1 MTLSALLFSFTGRIG
16 RTIFFISLVLLW
28 SVFFNVNFL
37 LEHVVGDW
45 GSAFLYVPFLWS
57 ILALSVKRYHDVGK
71 GSNYL
76 LLLLA
81 PVVGPVWVF
90 FELLLRKGMS
100 GHNKYGESPKLE
112 LLDYRT
118 VTSKD
123 DLIINDVTQ
132 INPVRV
138 GKVFTPASV
147 EEVVTI
153 MQTTTG
159 SISIGGGRF
168 SMGGQVSSPGSIH
181 LDMRKLN
188 KIVRF
193 NALEKT
199 IRVQSGVRWCDI
211 QRTIDNQNLSV
222 KIMQTYANFTVGGS
236 LSVNS
241 HGRYVGLGPLI
252 LSVNA
257 VKIVLADGRVV
268 EATPASNS
276 EIFYGAIGG
285 YGSLGVIV
293 EAELSLTDNVRVV
306 RTEQKLGRE
315 EYLEFFRKNVR
326 SNPDAVFHNADIY
339 PPSYKRLR
347 AVTWSKTNLPVT
359 NDYKL
364 MPLQKSYP
372 IHRYFYWAF
381 SETLTG
387 KWRREFIIEPILYS
401 KQKVHW
407 RNYEAGYDVAE
418 LEPSSRKRSTY
429 VLQEY
434 FVPIEKFDEFVPRM
448 ATVLTKHKVNVINIS
463 VRHAFPD
470 PGSYLAWARN
480 EVFAFVLYYKQD
492 VHDEARKRVGEW
504 TRALI
509 DEVLHCNG
517 TYYLPYQPHATPEQ
531 FHKAYPGAKKLFA
544 LKNKL
549 DPSFRFTNVLWDKYY
564 KPTLTQ

>member
-1 MTLSALLFSFTGRIG
+1 M
-16 RTIFFISLVLLW
+16 
-28 SVFFNVNFL
+28 
-37 LEHVVGDW
+37 
-45 GSAFLYVPFLWS
+45 
-57 ILALSVKRYHDVGK
+57 LALSVKRYHDIGK
-71 GSNYL
+71 ESKYL
-76 LLLLA
+76 LLLLI

-90 FELLLRKGMS
+90 LELLLRKGMS
-100 GHNKYGESPKLE
+100 GHNRYGQSPKLE
-112 LLDYRT
+112 LLDYHT
-118 VTSKD
+118 VTSKE
-123 DLIINDVTQ
+123 DLTVNDVTQ
-132 INPVRV
+132 LNPVHV
-138 GKVFTPASV
+138 EKVYTPTSV
-147 EEVVTI
+147 EEVVAI
-153 MQTTTG
+153 IQSTTG
-159 SISIGGGRF
+159 PISIGGGRF

-181 LDMRKLN
+181 IDMRKLN
-188 KIVRF
+188 RIVQF
-193 NALEKT
+193 NALGKT

-222 KIMQTYANFTVGGS
+222 TIMQTYANFTVGGS
-236 LSVNS
+236 LSVNA

-252 LSVNA
+252 LSVTA
-257 VKIVLADGRVV
+257 IRIILSDGSIVD
-268 EATPASNS
+268 ATPTSHQ

-293 EAELSLTDNVRVV
+293 EAELALTENVKVV
-306 RTEQKLGRE
+306 RTDQKLNRN
-315 EYLEFFRKNVR
+315 EYLAFFKKNIR
-326 SNPDAVFHNADIY
+326 SNPGAVFHNADIY
-339 PPSYKRLR
+339 PPSYKRMR
-347 AVTWSKTNLPVT
+347 AVTWDTSELPVT
-359 NDYKL
+359 NPYRL

-418 LEPSSRKRSTY
+418 LEPSSRKESTY

-434 FVPIEKFDEFVPRM
+434 FVPIEKFDDFVSRM
-448 ATVLTKHKVNVINIS
+448 AAVLAKYNVNVINIS

-470 PGSYLAWARN
+470 PGSFLAWARK

-492 VHDEARKRVGEW
+492 VHDKACKHVGEW

-517 TYYLPYQPHATPEQ
+517 TYYLPYQPHATHEQ
-531 FHKAYPGAKKLFA
+531 FHQAYPRAKELFA

-564 KPTLTQ
+564 KPTLKQQ